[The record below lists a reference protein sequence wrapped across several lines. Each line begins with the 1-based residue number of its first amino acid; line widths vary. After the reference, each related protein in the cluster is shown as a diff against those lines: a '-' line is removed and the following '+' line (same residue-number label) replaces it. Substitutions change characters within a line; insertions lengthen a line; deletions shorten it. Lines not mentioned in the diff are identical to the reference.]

1 MELIIGLKSGKFLHN
16 LLKHKK
22 ILCLYHTRSSKNYM
36 MIPSQISVSRA
47 LSLLSYSI
55 RNNLSNKPVAIS
67 YVFVGLED
75 VRCNYSNNKL
85 KRSHKFVKNMC
96 GVR

>member
-16 LLKHKK
+16 LLKQKK
-22 ILCLYHTRSSKNYM
+22 ILCLYRTRLSKNCM
-36 MIPSQISVSRA
+36 MITSQISVSRV
-47 LSLLSYSI
+47 LSLFSYSI
-55 RNNLSNKPVAIS
+55 RNNLVDMPLAIS

-75 VRCNYSNNKL
+75 VGCNYTNKNL
-85 KRSHKFVKNMC
+85 KRNHNFVKNMC